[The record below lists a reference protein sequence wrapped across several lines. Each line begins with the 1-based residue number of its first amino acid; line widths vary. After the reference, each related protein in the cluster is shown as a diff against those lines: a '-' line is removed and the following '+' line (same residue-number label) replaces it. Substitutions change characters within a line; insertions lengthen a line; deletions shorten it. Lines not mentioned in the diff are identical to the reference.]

1 MTTGARA
8 LGRSFDIVSGIVPV
22 NLNTGANTGARVHL
36 KNCGGVTIVV
46 YAGVGTAAS
55 DLAVD
60 LQEHSAATGGV
71 SQDLDIVTTYFSKQE
86 LTLDGDETWSAH
98 TQSPA
103 ASEIADIG
111 AVGTSA
117 ELQNLA
123 VIEVSAAQLSDGFG
137 WISLNIPQPG
147 ATKLGCAFYILHDLQ
162 VQRTPQNLVDPQ
174 A

>member
-8 LGRSFDIVSGIVPV
+8 LGRSFDVVSGIVPV

-36 KNCGGVTIVV
+36 KNCNGVTIVV

-60 LQEHSAATGGV
+60 LQEHTAATGGT
-71 SQDLDIVTTYFSKQE
+71 SQDLDIITKYYSKQE
-86 LTLDGDETWSAH
+86 LTLDGDEVWSEH
-98 TQSPA
+98 TQAA
-103 ASEIADIG
+103 ASEIADVGG
-111 AVGTSA
+111 AGTSA
-117 ELQNLA
+117 ELQNLV
-123 VIEVSAAQLSDGFG
+123 VIEVSATQLSDGFG

-147 ATKLGCAFYILHDLQ
+147 ATKLGCVFYILHDLA
-162 VQRTPQNLVDPQ
+162 VQRAPQNLVDPQ